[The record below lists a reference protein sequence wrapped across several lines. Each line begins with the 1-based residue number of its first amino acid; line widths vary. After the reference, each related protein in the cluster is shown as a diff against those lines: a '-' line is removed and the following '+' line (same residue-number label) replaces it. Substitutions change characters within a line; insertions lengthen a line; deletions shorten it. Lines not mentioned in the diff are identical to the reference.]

1 MEENKTTE
9 LHGHSAD
16 TTKETAKSVVVKSLA
31 IIGLVALLALGT
43 WGTVQVI
50 RTAPSFLSGLSA
62 AVSSLSFEF
71 FPAGTPSL
79 NLTLQSYSIKSDEA
93 FTLTWSEEEAPAG
106 HRYAFVYECADELSF
121 TTPNAN
127 GGTTR
132 IACGELYTFESA
144 TRSLTL
150 TPLSHMNRFLDVTIK
165 LSIVTENQIVA
176 EDEVMLTVVN
186 ERIESSTGS
195 TPTPTPTP
203 PTAGG
208 SNTGGTGATSYY
220 PVYTTITAPR
230 TSDPNGYVDLSVEI
244 LETGVLE
251 SRGDRF
257 VSTGRNLDQDE
268 RGGVRFVVRNL
279 GTKTAED
286 WVFEAKLPT
295 RPAFTYKS
303 KSQPDLGPG
312 DRIEFTLGFDR
323 LTRSDDGKITV
334 EVDPRDSLNESNRSN
349 NQTSVTVNI
358 ND

>member
-1 MEENKTTE
+1 MEENKPIE
-9 LHGHSAD
+9 VRVEVAD
-16 TTKETAKSVVVKSLA
+16 TTKQTAKSVVVKSLA

-43 WGTVQVI
+43 WGTVQII
-50 RTAPSFLSGLSA
+50 RTTPSLFSGLSA
-62 AVSSLSFEF
+62 AVSSLSFKF

-79 NLTLQSYSIKSDEA
+79 SLTLQSYSVKSDEA
-93 FTLTWSEEEAPAG
+93 FTLTWNEEEAPTE

-121 TTPNAN
+121 TTPNTN

-150 TPLSHMNRFLDVTIK
+150 TPLSHTTRFLDVTIK
-165 LSIVTENQIVA
+165 LSMVTENQIVA
-176 EDEVMLTVVN
+176 EDEVMLTVVS
-186 ERIESSTGS
+186 ERIVSSTSTTPAPTPAPSTGGGS
-195 TPTPTPTP
+195 T
-203 PTAGG
+203 G
-208 SNTGGTGATSYY
+208 TSYY
-220 PVYTTITAPR
+220 PVYTTVTAPR
-230 TSDPNGYVDLSVEI
+230 TSDPNGYIDLSVEI

-286 WVFEAKLPT
+286 WIFEAKLPT

-323 LTRSDDGKITV
+323 LTRSDEGKITV
-334 EVDPRDSLNESNRSN
+334 EVDPRDSLNESNRNN